1 MTAREKTFYFSQKDA
16 YMESYNL
23 PEVWGPIISSY
34 LKENFKSTR
43 IVGGENFELFSP
55 KNIYVCGAFL
65 DIGK

>member
-1 MTAREKTFYFSQKDA
+1 
-16 YMESYNL
+16 MESYNL

-65 DIGK
+65 DMGK